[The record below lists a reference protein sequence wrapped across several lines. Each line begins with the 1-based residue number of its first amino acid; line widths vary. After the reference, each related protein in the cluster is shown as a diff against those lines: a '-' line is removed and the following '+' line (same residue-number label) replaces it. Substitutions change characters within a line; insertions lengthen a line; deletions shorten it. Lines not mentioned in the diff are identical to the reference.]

1 MVRQPD
7 ISIKD
12 ILNYQNNYRNTF
24 VWLVSLSYNA
34 ANLII
39 SLVCRWWVFQNL
51 VTYAL
56 YINHTID
63 AAEILEPSEETMEHI
78 VEGQNATLTCI
89 GIGHPPPLVQWK
101 RLNRSLSDRVS
112 ITNMSMST
120 NEGNVTRVSVDLIL
134 TGVSRE
140 DTGVYVCSAANLLII
155 ATRNVSLIV
164 QCMIGFIYL

>member
-1 MVRQPD
+1 MIRQPD

-12 ILNYQNNYRNTF
+12 ILNYQNNYRNIF
-24 VWLVSLSYNA
+24 VWLVGLSYKA
-34 ANLII
+34 AKLII

-56 YINHTID
+56 YINHIID

-140 DTGVYVCSAANLLII
+140 DTGVYVCSAANLLNI
-155 ATRNVSLIV
+155 ATRYVSLIV